1 MRVKVELEID
11 VPDGVSIEELKKFF
25 QYEFNYDAHCNMDN
39 PMFDDYYDYSVE
51 EFHIEVV

>member
-11 VPDGVSIEELKKFF
+11 VPDSVSIEELKEFF

-39 PMFDDYYDYSVE
+39 PMFDDDYDYSVE